1 MNKKQEIINYPPDK
15 RISSYIFSLKAII
28 GKGSYGTVYLGKHE
42 TSQKLVAIKVIDRRN
57 VDFDI
62 QSQEIAIMK
71 KLNHPNIVQLIDFV
85 ISVNNLYIITEYC
98 NGTDLKTYLQE
109 NSPLSE
115 ESVLKIIKSVI
126 RGLKCIIQNNFIHR
140 DIKPA
145 NILFD
150 NDQLKIADFGFS
162 RRINNTMTSI
172 VGTPMYMAPQ
182 ILFKQEYTSK
192 CDIWSLGIV
201 FFELLFGKLPW
212 MTRDIIDLL
221 DKIQNQ
227 PLIIPKQPKISLKS
241 IKFLQG
247 CLEKQ
252 EKNRFNWSDIFD
264 FFATKENLQIQI
276 SSFLENNQS
285 FDAKTQ
291 RFYYFNKTFRDR
303 TNSSKFHY
311 AKSSESLENQ
321 TISQTKRKEPSQT
334 TLKKQNSQNIRR
346 TQSKFENLKQHQN
359 STLIIRK
366 HNVSFAQIL
375 TKVQLNTVQDCL
387 KPQISKSNTKRKI
400 QNLFQII
407 EYINSLSI
415 EASKKGY
422 HNLFTILLNQKSK
435 LLLNQINL
443 EKEINFIKEW
453 MKLSVDS
460 TLKKKMEL
468 YLKWLK
474 VHTHQKENYDNK
486 LGNFHSS

>member
-28 GKGSYGTVYLGKHE
+28 GKGSYGIVYLGKHE
-42 TSQKLVAIKVIDRRN
+42 TTQKLVAIKVIDRRS

-71 KLNHPNIVQLIDFV
+71 QLNHPNIVQLIDFV

-115 ESVLKIIKSVI
+115 ESALKIIKSII

-172 VGTPMYMAPQ
+172 VGTPIYMAPQ

-192 CDIWSLGIV
+192 CDIWSLGVV

-212 MTRDIIDLL
+212 MASDIIDLL

-227 PLIIPKQPKISLKS
+227 SLIIPKQPKISFKS
-241 IKFLQG
+241 TKFLQG

-252 EKNRFNWSDIFD
+252 EKNRLNWSDIFNY
-264 FFATKENLQIQI
+264 FATKENLKIQI
-276 SSFLENNQS
+276 NSFYENNQS
-285 FDAKTQ
+285 FDNKTQ
-291 RFYYFNKTFRDR
+291 RIYYFNKTFRER

-311 AKSSESLENQ
+311 AKSNDSIENQ
-321 TISQTKRKEPSQT
+321 TISQTKRKDSSKT
-334 TLKKQNSQNIRR
+334 ILKNQNLQNIRR
-346 TQSKFENLKQHQN
+346 TQSKFENVKQNQN
-359 STLIIRK
+359 STLIIK
-366 HNVSFAQIL
+366 KNNVSFAQII
-375 TKVQLNTVQDCL
+375 TKVYLNTIQDCL
-387 KPQISKSNTKRKI
+387 KPQINKSTSKRKT
-400 QNLFQII
+400 QNLFHII
-407 EYINSLSI
+407 EYINTLSN

-435 LLLNQINL
+435 LLLNQVNL
-443 EKEINFIKEW
+443 EKEINYIKDW
-453 MKLSVDS
+453 MKLSDDS
-460 TLKKKMEL
+460 SLKKKIEL

-474 VHTHQKENYDNK
+474 LQALSKENQNNK